1 MNGRSAGTDSNS
13 AALRGIFLHIITNPL
28 VYAKLKLE
36 IDSGVAS
43 GKVSSPVTAEEAT
56 NLPYLDACVR
66 EGMRI
71 WPPFAGL
78 NIKKVN
84 DEGEVIKGRFIPGG
98 TGIAVSFWGI
108 QRNPVFGDDVTVF
121 RPDRWVEADKE
132 QRARMDKV
140 HDLVF
145 GYGRWLCLGK
155 SMVSMEIRQ
164 TIIEVS
170 DVGSTV

>member
-1 MNGRSAGTDSNS
+1 MPVYIKLRS
-13 AALRGIFLHIITNPL
+13 
-28 VYAKLKLE
+28 E
-36 IDSGVAS
+36 IDTGIAN
-43 GKVSSPVTAEEAT
+43 GTISSPVTAAEAT
-56 NLPYLDACVR
+56 DLPYLDSCVR

-84 DEGEVIKGRFIPGG
+84 EEGEVIKGRFIPGG
-98 TGIAVSFWGI
+98 TGIGVSFWGI
-108 QRNPVFGDDVTVF
+108 QRNRIFGEDVNVF
-121 RPDRWVEADKE
+121 RPERWLEADK
-132 QRARMDKV
+132 QRRAQMDKV

-164 TIIEVS
+164 TIVEVR
-170 DVGSTV
+170 DACIAVSTQSYFTDLHFF